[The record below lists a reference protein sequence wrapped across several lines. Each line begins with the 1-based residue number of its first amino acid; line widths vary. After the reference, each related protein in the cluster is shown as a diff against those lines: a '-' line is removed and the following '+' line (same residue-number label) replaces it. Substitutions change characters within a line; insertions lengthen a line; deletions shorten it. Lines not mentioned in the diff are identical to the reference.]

1 MFRFLVISL
10 ILSLAYVQLG
20 YAERKDQ
27 LITSPSSHTDARS
40 KVENS
45 TVCFA
50 NSTLPSLDTG
60 GLVFFLHIPKT
71 GGTTIRRNLEKIEGI
86 EYVFAKN
93 YSAYYDSA
101 PLVESVIS
109 KGSENKTVLFYEIHA
124 STAPSFFK
132 LRNRLKRWRETAHHN
147 RVPVFFF
154 SLVREPISYSFSHFN
169 FFHLQE
175 RNPSFER
182 CNATE
187 NEFLRKSVY
196 NPQCQFLFKGEP
208 SMRGQRRNAT
218 GSNPPK
224 LMVQSEECE
233 AVKENLFELM
243 DWVGTTEHLTT
254 ETIPLLSKL
263 LDKPTIHWENYRVSK
278 NEKSYISFGKEN
290 VSSSVV
296 ETISDMSILDKK
308 LYKEVE
314 SRYRYMDVIAG
325 FGKSLH

>member
-1 MFRFLVISL
+1 
-10 ILSLAYVQLG
+10 
-20 YAERKDQ
+20 
-27 LITSPSSHTDARS
+27 
-40 KVENS
+40 
-45 TVCFA
+45 
-50 NSTLPSLDTG
+50 
-60 GLVFFLHIPKT
+60 
-71 GGTTIRRNLEKIEGI
+71 
-86 EYVFAKN
+86 
-93 YSAYYDSA
+93 
-101 PLVESVIS
+101 
-109 KGSENKTVLFYEIHA
+109 
-124 STAPSFFK
+124 
-132 LRNRLKRWRETAHHN
+132 
-147 RVPVFFF
+147 
-154 SLVREPISYSFSHFN
+154 
-169 FFHLQE
+169 
-175 RNPSFER
+175 
-182 CNATE
+182 
-187 NEFLRKSVY
+187 
-196 NPQCQFLFKGEP
+196 
-208 SMRGQRRNAT
+208 MRGQRRNAT